1 MSPASCRA
9 PQREQGQT
17 WRVSFLRSSDAAGGC
32 IGCQMRQLREEAET
46 AVAVARDRGIAL
58 AFPEMDQDRGGLPT
72 APLGTHCVSAARSH
86 ANFEL
91 GPVLGH
97 HEVAADAPRGDA
109 EEVSCSLSV
118 VVSRTWP
125 SRRTRRCVQRRRGRG
140 GFSAAR
146 REFARAVGSGVRSAA
161 RERRGSKDPKPL
173 PPSLPFSNSLS
184 PQVQASS
191 GSSGAWLREP
201 CFGER
206 RSLHP
211 RPMLDM
217 AWASVG
223 EGTEYRREREAATC
237 KSGVGSQLCTSKG
250 FQTIASA

>member
-125 SRRTRRCVQRRRGRG
+125 SRRTRRCVQRRRAGAGFLRPG
-140 GFSAAR
+140 GSLPEPSAQEFDRQLVSVEAPKTQSPCLRPCLSPIPSRPKSGLFGVQR
-146 REFARAVGSGVRSAA
+146 RLASRAVLWRKTQLA
-161 RERRGSKDPKPL
+161 
-173 PPSLPFSNSLS
+173 S
-184 PQVQASS
+184 PAH
-191 GSSGAWLREP
+191 A
-201 CFGER
+201 
-206 RSLHP
+206 
-211 RPMLDM
+211 
-217 AWASVG
+217 
-223 EGTEYRREREAATC
+223 
-237 KSGVGSQLCTSKG
+237 
-250 FQTIASA
+250 